1 MSSELAVFEPN
12 QRAIAEYLGLNPAR
26 KESHA
31 VVAVCDRY
39 GFDPLLKHVIVIPG
53 QGVYITRDG
62 LLNVA
67 HRSEQLDGIVIEDEG
82 ENDAEWWATAV
93 VYRKDMKHGF
103 RYRGRYSKAGKN
115 RAYGPE
121 MAVKC
126 AEAHALRRAFD
137 VTGLP
142 IVEEMGAGVQARPSR
157 PQAAFAPLRT
167 SPDHTPSSQDMLD
180 DSDDDLGL
188 VDEATGEI
196 VG

>member
-67 HRSEQLDGIVIEDEG
+67 HRSEQLDGIVIEEEG
-82 ENDAEWWATAV
+82 ENDQEWWAVAT

-103 RYRGRYSKAGKN
+103 RYKGRYSKAGKN

-121 MAVKC
+121 MATKC

-142 IVEEMGAGVQARPSR
+142 IVEEMGAGVQARR
-157 PQAAFAPLRT
+157 PAPAPL
-167 SPDHTPSSQDMLD
+167 PAPAVPSSQDMLD
-180 DSDDDLGL
+180 DSEDDLGL

-196 VG
+196 LS